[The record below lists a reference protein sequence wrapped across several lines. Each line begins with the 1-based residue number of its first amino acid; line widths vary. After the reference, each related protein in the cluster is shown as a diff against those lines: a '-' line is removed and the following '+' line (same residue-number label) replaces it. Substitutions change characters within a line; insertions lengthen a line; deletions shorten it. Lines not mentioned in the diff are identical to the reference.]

1 LKKKQLRKVRGSEK
15 RGRGGEREAEAG
27 VRVRERERQRERE
40 TETVTETESGT
51 CPTIRASVQLIF
63 VVGLGKYVLNPRLN
77 TIIINFCFKII
88 KY

>member
-1 LKKKQLRKVRGSEK
+1 MRGSEK

-27 VRVRERERQRERE
+27 VRVRERERERERDRK
-40 TETVTETESGT
+40 SGT
-51 CPTIRASVQLIF
+51 SPTIRAPVQLIF